1 MSRRPLSRFSPFVA
15 AVFLAAAMALPAAQ
29 AKHTQSAATLA
40 PNDTNVVAGGNDGV
54 VNYEYDDGTFDYAVG
69 VFSDGVGSQAVYLN
83 YYTPTD
89 EQYPVSIDRVAFY
102 FPPGDAFGP
111 TGVFTGMSTEV
122 LVYADPEGN
131 RNPADAELVV
141 RKPFDA
147 VTSLTSFQSVGFDA
161 VEIRTGGFWI
171 GFTDVYTGVFESPIR
186 PAVLDL
192 TNNAGNSYAFHDLGV
207 GDHFDGEDLS
217 AAENG
222 GQALDG
228 NLAIHAFGTMGGNVR
243 LCWDPAVDGG
253 LNPPSN
259 LTVCTPP
266 PGATTR
272 SIATTADPSA
282 GTDDGAARRGP
293 FLRGYKVY
301 RSSTAGVTPSPAN
314 FVASVPSGTTT
325 IASGVAPSGSF
336 FVVTADYGNDGESTP
351 TNEVGVKPAT
361 ITSLKVTSK
370 IKATGSDFVTG
381 LQIYV
386 DGIPFVTRAKVKA
399 GGTKVNQKGG
409 LITGQSLATY
419 LQQHNGRARITF
431 RNPDG
436 ASVTRQHPQ

>member
-1 MSRRPLSRFSPFVA
+1 MSRGSLSKFSPFVA
-15 AVFLAAAMALPAAQ
+15 AVIIATATLMPAVQ
-29 AKHTQSAATLA
+29 ANHTQSAATLA
-40 PNDTNVVAGGNDGV
+40 PNDTNVTAGADDGV
-54 VNYEYDDGTFDYAVG
+54 VPFAYDDGTFDYAVG
-69 VFSDGVGSQAVYLN
+69 VSNDGVGSQAVYLN
-83 YYTPTD
+83 YYTPAAD
-89 EQYPVSIDRVAFY
+89 QYPVSIDRVAFY

-122 LVYADPEGN
+122 LVYADPKGN

-147 VTSLTSFQSVGFDA
+147 VVSLTSFQSVGFDA
-161 VEIRTGGFWI
+161 VEIRAGGFWI
-171 GFTDVYTGVFESPIR
+171 GFTDVYTGVFESAIR

-207 GDHFDGEDLS
+207 ADHFDGEDLS

-222 GQALDG
+222 GSILDG
-228 NLAIHAFGTMGGNVR
+228 NLPIHAFGVTGGSVR

-253 LNPPSN
+253 LAPPSN

-266 PGATTR
+266 PGATER
-272 SIATTADPSA
+272 SIA
-282 GTDDGAARRGP
+282 RGP

-301 RSSTAGVTPSPAN
+301 RSSTSGVQPTPAN

-325 IASGVAPSGSF
+325 IASGVAPGGSF
-336 FVVTADYGNDGESTP
+336 FVVTADYGDDGESTP

-370 IKATGSDFVTG
+370 IKATGTDFVSG
-381 LQIYV
+381 MQIYV

-399 GGTKVNQKGG
+399 GGTKVNQKGA
-409 LITGQSLATY
+409 LITGQSLAAY

>member
-1 MSRRPLSRFSPFVA
+1 MSRRPLSKFSPFVA
-15 AVFLAAAMALPAAQ
+15 AVLLATAMALPAAQ

-40 PNDTNVVAGGNDGV
+40 PNDTNVVAGAEDGFV
-54 VNYEYDDGTFDYAVG
+54 SYRYDDGDFDYAVG
-69 VFSDGVGSQAVYLN
+69 VSNDGVGSQAVYLN
-83 YYTPTD
+83 YYTPTE
-89 EQYPVSIDRVAFY
+89 EQYPISIDRVAIY
-102 FPPGDAFGP
+102 FPPGDSFGP

-122 LVYADPEGN
+122 LVYADPDGT

-147 VTSLTSFQSVGFDA
+147 VVSLTSFQSVGFDA
-161 VEIRTGGFWI
+161 VEIRRGGFWI
-171 GFTDVYTGVFESPIR
+171 GFTDVYTGVFESAIR

-217 AAENG
+217 AAENSEV
-222 GQALDG
+222 LTG
-228 NLAIHAFGTMGGNVR
+228 NLPIHAFGVTGGNVR
-243 LCWDPAVDGG
+243 LCWNPAVDGG

-266 PGATTR
+266 PGATTS
-272 SIATTADPSA
+272 SIARTADLST
-282 GTDDGAARRGP
+282 GTGGDTARRGP

-314 FVASVPSGTTT
+314 FVASAPSGTTT
-325 IASGVAPSGSF
+325 IASGVAPGGSF
-336 FVVTADYGNDGESTP
+336 FVVTADYGDDGESTP

-361 ITSLKVTSK
+361 ITTLKVTSK

-399 GGTKVNQKGG
+399 GGTKLNQKGA
-409 LITGQSLATY
+409 LITGQSLAAY
-419 LQQHNGRARITF
+419 LQQHDGRARITF